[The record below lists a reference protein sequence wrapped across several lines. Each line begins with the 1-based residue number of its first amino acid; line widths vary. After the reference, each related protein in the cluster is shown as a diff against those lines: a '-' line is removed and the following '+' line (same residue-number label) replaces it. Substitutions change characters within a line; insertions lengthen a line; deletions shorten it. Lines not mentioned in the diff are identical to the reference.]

1 MSPGS
6 ATALQPRSRR
16 PWKWILPVLAAAILA
31 GYLAIIYTR
40 IQRQAWQD
48 ETRPADAIVVFGA
61 AEYFGRPSPVFRAR
75 LDHAQALFRRGIAP
89 VIITTGGGGED
100 PRFTEGGVGRDYL
113 ISRGIPER
121 NLIAETQS
129 DNTAHSAERVAA
141 IMRANGM
148 RSCVA
153 VSDGY
158 HIFRIKKIL
167 ADQGVA
173 VYGAPRRVAR
183 PRSRLHRVWLILR
196 ETLSYAGWRLHL
208 T

>member
-6 ATALQPRSRR
+6 SPALQARSHR
-16 PWKWILPVLAAAILA
+16 PWKWVLPAIAAALGV
-31 GYLAIIYTR
+31 GYLAVTYAR

-48 ETRPADAIVVFGA
+48 ETRHADAIVVFGA

-75 LDHAQALFRRGIAP
+75 LEHAQELFKRGIAP
-89 VIITTGGGGED
+89 IIITTGGGGED

-113 ISRGIPER
+113 ISRGVPEH

-167 ADQGVA
+167 ARQGVA